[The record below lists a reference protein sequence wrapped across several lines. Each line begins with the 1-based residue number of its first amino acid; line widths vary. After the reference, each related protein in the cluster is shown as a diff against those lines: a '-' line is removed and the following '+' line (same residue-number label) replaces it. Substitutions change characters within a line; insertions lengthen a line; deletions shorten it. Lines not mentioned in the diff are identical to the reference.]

1 VNAACRASSGPK
13 NVRSARSTAAKSA
26 AAVAVAL
33 DSSLLRDAA
42 EVALAQALEQ
52 VGPRIAESAARREF
66 AFGLAAAAELAPTID
81 RFFTDAMVMDE
92 DRAVRAN
99 RLRLMLDV
107 VEATRPIGDLSA
119 LPG

>member
-1 VNAACRASSGPK
+1 MI
-13 NVRSARSTAAKSA
+13 SA
-26 AAVAVAL
+26 AA
-33 DSSLLRDAA
+33 
-42 EVALAQALEQ
+42 
-52 VGPRIAESAARREF
+52 ARRDF
-66 AFGLAAAAELAPTID
+66 AAGLGAAAELAPAID
-81 RFFTDAMVMDE
+81 RFFTDVMVMDE

>member
-1 VNAACRASSGPK
+1 VLSEA
-13 NVRSARSTAAKSA
+13 RSALERCRRIAAKSA
-26 AAVAVAL
+26 DEAAGAL
-33 DSSLLRDAA
+33 DASLLRDAA
-42 EVALAQALEQ
+42 EVELAGALER

-66 AFGLAAAAELAPTID
+66 AFGLAAAAELAPAID
-81 RFFTDAMVMDE
+81 RFFSDVMVMDE